1 MRFSSPTISPPPPLR
16 PYSKPTA
23 TGLLRWLQL
32 TRFEHRLLDAAPE
45 DGPLRRALPRLNGG
59 ICALFTLTAV
69 VMYWKDFAAGRDG
82 KSTNAVCIL
91 CLLPGTAGVMVE
103 VAMRSMREVE
113 TGVGELER
121 LKYRYKG
128 A

>member
-1 MRFSSPTISPPPPLR
+1 MRFSSPTIPPSPTPRLNR
-16 PYSKPTA
+16 RPTA

-32 TRFEHRLLDAAPE
+32 TSFEHRLLDAAPE
-45 DGPLRRALPRLNGG
+45 NGPLRKALPWLNGG
-59 ICALFTLTAV
+59 ICALFALTAV
-69 VMYWKDFAAGRDG
+69 VMYWKDPAAGRDG
-82 KSTNAVCIL
+82 NLTNAVRIL
-91 CLLPGTAGVMVE
+91 CLLPGIAGVMVE

-113 TGVGELER
+113 IEVRKLDR